1 MLMNCLQLI
10 LKDTTVMKFL
20 KTVIVYG
27 YSDMVIPFSS
37 EEIYSHVR
45 VVKSTSKTLVELEH
59 KPDNV
64 REEDIF
70 GNLLKYTS
78 YVFMK
83 VQEPTDLDPIP
94 F

>member
-1 MLMNCLQLI
+1 MLMNCLQLT
-10 LKDTTVMKFL
+10 LKDTVMKFL

-83 VQEPTDLDPIP
+83 VQEPMDLDPIP

>member
-1 MLMNCLQLI
+1 MNCLQLI

-27 YSDMVIPFSS
+27 YSEMVVPFSS

>member
-1 MLMNCLQLI
+1 
-10 LKDTTVMKFL
+10 MKFL

-37 EEIYSHVR
+37 EEIYSNVR

-83 VQEPTDLDPIP
+83 IQEPTDLDPIP

>member
-10 LKDTTVMKFL
+10 LKDTVMKFL

-37 EEIYSHVR
+37 EEIHSHVR
-45 VVKSTSKTLVELEH
+45 VVKSTNKTLVELEH

-83 VQEPTDLDPIP
+83 TQEPTDLDPIP

>member
-1 MLMNCLQLI
+1 MNCLQLI
-10 LKDTTVMKFL
+10 LKDTVMKFL

-37 EEIYSHVR
+37 EEVYNHVR
-45 VVKSTSKTLVELEH
+45 AVKSISKSIVESEH
-59 KPDNV
+59 KPDNI

-70 GNLLKYTS
+70 GNLLRYTS
-78 YVFMK
+78 FLFVK
-83 VQEPTDLDPIP
+83 TQEPTMDLDPIP

>member
-1 MLMNCLQLI
+1 
-10 LKDTTVMKFL
+10 MKFL

-27 YSDMVIPFSS
+27 YSDMVSPFSS

-45 VVKSTSKTLVELEH
+45 VVKSTSKTLVESEH
-59 KPDNV
+59 KPDNI

-70 GNLLKYTS
+70 GNLLRYTS
-78 YVFMK
+78 FVFLK
-83 VQEPTDLDPIP
+83 IQEPTDLDPIP

>member
-10 LKDTTVMKFL
+10 LKDTVMKFL

-83 VQEPTDLDPIP
+83 VQESTDLDPIP

>member
-1 MLMNCLQLI
+1 MF
-10 LKDTTVMKFL
+10 MKFL

-37 EEIYSHVR
+37 EEISRHVR

-83 VQEPTDLDPIP
+83 IQEPTDLDPIP

>member
-10 LKDTTVMKFL
+10 LKDTVMKFL

-83 VQEPTDLDPIP
+83 VQEPMDLDPIP

>member
-10 LKDTTVMKFL
+10 LKDTVMKFL

-37 EEIYSHVR
+37 EEIYSNVR

-83 VQEPTDLDPIP
+83 IQEPTDLDPIP

>member
-1 MLMNCLQLI
+1 MNCLQLI
-10 LKDTTVMKFL
+10 LKDTVMKFL

-37 EEIYSHVR
+37 EEISRHVR

-83 VQEPTDLDPIP
+83 IQEPTDLDPIP

>member
-1 MLMNCLQLI
+1 MNCLQLT
-10 LKDTTVMKFL
+10 LKDTVMKFL

-78 YVFMK
+78 YVFTK